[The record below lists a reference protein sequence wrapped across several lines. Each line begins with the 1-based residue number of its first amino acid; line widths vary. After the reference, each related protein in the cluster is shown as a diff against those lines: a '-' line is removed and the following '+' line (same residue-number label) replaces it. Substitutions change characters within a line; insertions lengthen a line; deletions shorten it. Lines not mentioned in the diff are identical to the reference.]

1 MALPEIVLSLL
12 SVGLALVLVL
22 ALMLQYR
29 AFSFRRHLARC
40 YPRLWQS
47 ASERRAQARRAGSFS
62 VVGGFRL
69 VLAPPTEIEQTGEY
83 RKLKREEIFRRLR
96 SEVFLFY
103 LALGA
108 WLWLLATVAGAIV
121 LVRIT

>member
-22 ALMLQYR
+22 AVMLQYR
-29 AFSFRRHLARC
+29 AFSFRRHLAKC

-47 ASERRAQARRAGSFS
+47 ATGSRVEASRAGPFS
-62 VVGGFRL
+62 VAGGFRM
-69 VLAPPTEIEQTGEY
+69 VLAPPTEIEQSGEY
-83 RKLKREEIFRRLR
+83 RKLKREEIFRRMR

>member
-29 AFSFRRHLARC
+29 AFSFRRYLAKC
-40 YPRLWQS
+40 YPRVWRS
-47 ASERRAQARRAGSFS
+47 ATGSRAEASRAGSFS
-62 VVGGFRL
+62 VAGGFRL
-69 VLAPPTEIEQTGEY
+69 VLAPPTEIEQSGEY
-83 RKLKREEIFRRLR
+83 RNLKREEIFRRMR
-96 SEVFLFY
+96 SEVFFFY
-103 LALGA
+103 LVLGA
-108 WLWLLATVAGAIV
+108 WLWLLATVTGAIV

>member
-12 SVGLALVLVL
+12 SVGFALILVL

-40 YPRLWQS
+40 YPRLSQS
-47 ASERRAQARRAGSFS
+47 ASGSRGEAPREGPFS
-62 VVGGFRL
+62 LAGGFRL

-96 SEVFLFY
+96 SEVYLFY